1 MSFPQVDICQ
11 DFIHCLI
18 MKIHA
23 QKKKPD
29 FISSILDDDC
39 IQRLGENNWQ
49 WLCCHKTFQGI
60 NAAKALA

>member
-1 MSFPQVDICQ
+1 MSSSTSQFLSKFHSLFNNENSC
-11 DFIHCLI
+11 
-18 MKIHA
+18 A
-23 QKKKPD
+23 EKKPD